1 MQVKALLA
9 AKKQAPDG
17 RWWIK
22 ADAFDVRIGL
32 RESLKN
38 EWSGDTDLGDGK
50 LQELKKGY
58 DQRLSAAKTF
68 ALGKHGN
75 ELLRGICFL
84 YCVFTMKSI
93 ENQIVI

>member
-1 MQVKALLA
+1 MMNNKVKALLA
-9 AKKQAPDG
+9 AKQQAPDG

-32 RESLKN
+32 RESLRN

-50 LQELKKGY
+50 LQELKKNY

-75 ELLRGICFL
+75 ELLRGIF
-84 YCVFTMKSI
+84 SI
-93 ENQIVI
+93 LCAYNEKY